1 MSVNDE
7 AKPKPKVARR
17 SSLKNRQPLKF
28 SPDAIMKEKNKRNS
42 VSWGK
47 SNTFEFKAM
56 KAMFKEGEDLNKK
69 ETAED
74 KEKHQQFLK
83 NRKASIKNEF
93 SLIKELM
100 KKNAQPIIEEE
111 ENDEE
116 AKNNMKKNIE
126 IAKMVNDDSESSKSQ
141 SDSGSDKGSDDEK
154 KSESKNS
161 SRSPSKS
168 SPSKS
173 SPKKSSKNVSKP
185 ESDDEED
192 KKSEKKQ
199 TKESK
204 LKNNKKFKEE
214 EKDINEEKNEEKEVV
229 KFSIK
234 KNKKPKFAEKE
245 ENENTKESKKD
256 DINEKSNEGEKS
268 KNEKANEG
276 EKSKDEK
283 ANEGEKNKDEKKEED
298 KVRLIKL
305 EEAGNLE
312 LDKIAYIIMKDGS
325 VVIIKNQGESL
336 VQDLL
341 KIKNPIGQMSQNEK
355 IQVITYPQKN
365 PSQKKYEKIDILNSS
380 QKPSS
385 TEENKYKL
393 RNINLTRNQN
403 NNTGNKFNQRT
414 YVIST
419 GYLNLNKNDSIK
431 GIIGSPRYDKPII
444 IPKTDYLNQ
453 DNLKYQ
459 YYTNYNYD
467 LSNCENNEYQ
477 KYKEFKNNTPFSQ
490 YKTQIKYQKRNKHV
504 PSKSLNCYQNQPVE
518 SNNIDSSKSQF
529 IYSNRKNNQN
539 QYSYRNQFPGTQN
552 ISTNYS
558 NYIEYKPKSAR
569 LYKPGSILSTS
580 AQLYDNW
587 NCNYNLMDNNQSNP
601 EQVKSYY
608 NQNFAG
614 QLSQQ
619 NNRYQ
624 HSRNPINYYNKRRVN
639 YHNRFNSD
647 MNNADSQIVESFND
661 YNNLEDAQY
670 NYQNDDPYL
679 NYNN

>member
-1 MSVNDE
+1 
-7 AKPKPKVARR
+7 
-17 SSLKNRQPLKF
+17 
-28 SPDAIMKEKNKRNS
+28 
-42 VSWGK
+42 
-47 SNTFEFKAM
+47 
-56 KAMFKEGEDLNKK
+56 
-69 ETAED
+69 
-74 KEKHQQFLK
+74 
-83 NRKASIKNEF
+83 
-93 SLIKELM
+93 
-100 KKNAQPIIEEE
+100 
-111 ENDEE
+111 
-116 AKNNMKKNIE
+116 
-126 IAKMVNDDSESSKSQ
+126 
-141 SDSGSDKGSDDEK
+141 
-154 KSESKNS
+154 
-161 SRSPSKS
+161 
-168 SPSKS
+168 
-173 SPKKSSKNVSKP
+173 
-185 ESDDEED
+185 
-192 KKSEKKQ
+192 
-199 TKESK
+199 
-204 LKNNKKFKEE
+204 
-214 EKDINEEKNEEKEVV
+214 
-229 KFSIK
+229 
-234 KNKKPKFAEKE
+234 
-245 ENENTKESKKD
+245 
-256 DINEKSNEGEKS
+256 
-268 KNEKANEG
+268 
-276 EKSKDEK
+276 
-283 ANEGEKNKDEKKEED
+283 
-298 KVRLIKL
+298 
-305 EEAGNLE
+305 
-312 LDKIAYIIMKDGS
+312 MKDGS

-477 KYKEFKNNTPFSQ
+477 KNKEFKSNTPFSQ

-518 SNNIDSSKSQF
+518 SNNIDSSKSQY

-539 QYSYRNQFPGTQN
+539 QYSYRNQFSGTQN

>member
-276 EKSKDEK
+276 EK
-283 ANEGEKNKDEKKEED
+283 NKDEKKEED

-518 SNNIDSSKSQF
+518 SNNIDSSKSQY

>member
-7 AKPKPKVARR
+7 TKPKPKVARR

-116 AKNNMKKNIE
+116 AKNNMKKNAE
-126 IAKMVNDDSESSKSQ
+126 IGKMVNDDSESSKSQ

-276 EKSKDEK
+276 EK
-283 ANEGEKNKDEKKEED
+283 NKDEKKEED

-365 PSQKKYEKIDILNSS
+365 PPQKKYEKIDILNSS

-431 GIIGSPRYDKPII
+431 QIIGSPRYDKPII

-518 SNNIDSSKSQF
+518 SNNIDSSKSQY